1 MLEVSKIINKSSF
14 YRCSIICPAIKY
26 NSLKINTD
34 DRLNEIIG
42 LAKSI
47 KLEVLCYRNVD
58 IVLPKPSTYLGR
70 GFLNEHKLT
79 IKNLNIDIFI
89 LDAELTPIQQ
99 RNLEKFLECKV
110 IDRKGLI
117 LEIFGSRAKT
127 KEGKIQV
134 ELASLNYQKSRL
146 VKSWTHL
153 ERQRGGGGFLG
164 GPGERQLESDRRQ
177 ISNRI
182 KNLQGSLKK
191 IIKSRNVQRASRVN
205 APFPVIAIVG
215 YTNAGKS
222 TLFNY
227 LTESSVLAKDMLFA
241 TLDPNMR
248 LKEFNNG
255 IKGIFSDTVG
265 FISDLP
271 HELVAAFSATLEEVK
286 LANIILHVQDV
297 SNDSYEKQSKEVK
310 KILTQI
316 GIGENI
322 SLFNIFNKSDLISNS
337 NIYNLQEFCK
347 NNSKSYLISSKSG
360 MGIDSMLDGIYD
372 ELTINRLT
380 YKFKLDHSKGDQIAW
395 LYRRGEIISKSIT
408 SKSLILYVK
417 MELEDFNRFQKKFI
431 I

>member
-1 MLEVSKIINKSSF
+1 MLEVSKIKNSSSF
-14 YRCSIICPAIKY
+14 YKCSIICPTIKY
-26 NSLKINTD
+26 NSLNININ

-47 KLEVLCYRNVD
+47 NLNVLYFRNID
-58 IVLPKPSTYLGR
+58 IVLPKPSTYLGG
-70 GFLNEHKLT
+70 GFLNEHKFL
-79 IKNLNIDIFI
+79 IQNLGIDIFI

-99 RNLEKFLECKV
+99 RNLEKCLRCKV

-127 KEGKIQV
+127 KEGRIQV

-177 ISNRI
+177 ISNKI

-191 IIKSRNVQRASRVN
+191 IVKSRNVQRASRLN

-222 TLFNY
+222 SLFNY
-227 LTESSVLAKDMLFA
+227 ITESSVLAKDMLFA
-241 TLDPNMR
+241 TLDPNMK

-271 HELVAAFSATLEEVK
+271 HELVAAFSATLEEVR
-286 LANIILHVQDV
+286 LANIILHVHDV
-297 SNDSYEKQSKEVK
+297 SNDSYDQQSKEVK
-310 KILTQI
+310 KILKQI
-316 GIGENI
+316 GISHNI
-322 SLFNIFNKSDLISNS
+322 SIFDIFNKSDLISNA
-337 NIYNLQEFCK
+337 NIYHLQEFCK

-360 MGIDSMLDGIYD
+360 NGIDSMLDGIYK
-372 ELTINRLT
+372 ELTINRST
-380 YKFKLDHSKGDQIAW
+380 YKFKLDLSKGDQIAW

-408 SKSLILYVK
+408 SKSLILDVK
-417 MELEDFNRFQKKFI
+417 LESEDFNRFQKKFI